1 MFRKRW
7 VRRLVY
13 TLTAALVIIGVAS
26 VWWNRNATQ
35 HAGEENLEA
44 ILAELDRTDPRWRW
58 DDLVADR
65 MPVADDRNGALLLP
79 KFLDALE
86 LLAERYPNRAISPR
100 RDDGSDPFDTILPN
114 RHLTDEDYARVE
126 SVLEGTK
133 VAGEVALA
141 FKDRPTGIRKFDF
154 IPNYLSILNPEFRGA
169 EEVSNWIFLDAER
182 QSRNG
187 QMSSALVR
195 CRAELNVGRSVA
207 TEPIMIGQF
216 LRMVFANKAIKR
228 TERTLALGSSD
239 IGLTELQAAFQEE
252 SLVDRFRIAMRGER
266 AGKDLI
272 FQSIASGQ
280 CRLTDVKGDDKP
292 ELEVVH
298 SFSEWAY
305 KKWLNSDRAHFLQSL
320 TRAIEITSLPD
331 HQQRRAMA
339 ELRFVPE
346 ESEFVLSRAMLSL
359 TKRNHESEF
368 YWRARLRCAVA
379 GLAVERF
386 RLAKGRWPTTLDE
399 IPRDILAVV
408 PLDPYDGNP
417 LKYVRRSD
425 GVTVYSIGPDEQ
437 DDGGQIPKQLRKHLP
452 GQDVGFRLFD
462 VDQRGLP
469 ALPAEK
475 QGE

>member
-1 MFRKRW
+1 MFDKRW

-13 TLTAALVIIGVAS
+13 TLTAALSIIGVAS

-44 ILAELDRTDPRWRW
+44 ILAELDRTDPRWHW

-79 KFLDALE
+79 KFREALDVQSNEFQKRIFMLQRADASFLFETVPLNRRLPKTDDAL
-86 LLAERYPNRAISPR
+86 
-100 RDDGSDPFDTILPN
+100 
-114 RHLTDEDYARVE
+114 VE
-126 SVLEGTK
+126 STLEDTDA
-133 VAGEVALA
+133 AGEIALK
-141 FKDRPTGIRKFDF
+141 FKDRPTGIRQLDL
-154 IPNYLSILNPEFRGA
+154 IPNYLSILNQEFVPA
-169 EEVSNWIFLDAER
+169 EDAANWLFLDAER
-182 QSRNG
+182 ESREG
-187 QMSSALVR
+187 RTSEALIR
-195 CRAELNVGRSVA
+195 CRAELNVGRSVL
-207 TEPIMIGQF
+207 TEPTTMGQF
-216 LRMVFANKAIKR
+216 IRFVITNKAIQR
-228 TERTLALGSSD
+228 TERTLALGSAQA
-239 IGLTELQAAFQEE
+239 GLVELQAAFQEE

-272 FQSIASGQ
+272 FQRIASGQ

-320 TRAIEITSLPD
+320 TRAIDITYLPD

-339 ELRFVPE
+339 ELRLMPE

-359 TKRNHESEF
+359 TKRHHESHLQF
-368 YWRARLRCAVA
+368 RARLHCASV

-386 RLAKGRWPTTLDE
+386 RLAKGRWPNTLDE
-399 IPRDILAVV
+399 ISQDILTVV
-408 PLDPYDGNP
+408 PLDPYDGKP
-417 LKYVRRSD
+417 LRYVRRPD
-425 GVTVYSIGPDEQ
+425 GVTVYSIGPNEQ
-437 DDGGQIPKQLRKHLP
+437 DDGGLIIDRVRKI
-452 GQDVGFRLFD
+452 DEIKDIGFRLFD

-469 ALPAEK
+469 SLPAEK
-475 QGE
+475 